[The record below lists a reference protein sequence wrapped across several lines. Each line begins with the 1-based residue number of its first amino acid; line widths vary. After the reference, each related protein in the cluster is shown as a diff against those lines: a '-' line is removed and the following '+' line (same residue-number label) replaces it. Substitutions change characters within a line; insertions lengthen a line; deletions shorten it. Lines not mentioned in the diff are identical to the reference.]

1 MFRMTVAVLLVLSAV
16 ALAGPGKFNK
26 VLAPGDA
33 APEWKDLEGTDGK
46 KHSFADFKDKDVLV
60 VVFTC
65 NTCPVA
71 EGYEDRL
78 IAFAKEFAGEKAKV
92 GFVAINPN
100 TGKGDTLDD
109 MTKRAKKKEFPF
121 AYLSDTT
128 QEVTKKYG
136 AMYTP
141 EFFVLNKDR
150 KVVYTG
156 AMDDKAPPGEAKVKH
171 LEAAVAA
178 ALAGKKIDTTET
190 SAAAGCK
197 IKIKETKKDEDK

>member
-1 MFRMTVAVLLVLSAV
+1 MVRALVVLLLASAV
-16 ALAGPGKFNK
+16 TLAGPGKFNK

-33 APEWKDLEGTDGK
+33 APEWKDLDGTDGK

-78 IAFAKEFAGEKAKV
+78 IAFAKEFAGEKGKV

-100 TGKGDTLDD
+100 AGKGDTLDD

-121 AYLSDTT
+121 QYLSDAD
-128 QEVTKKYG
+128 QAVTEKYG
-136 AMYTP
+136 AVYTP

-150 KVVYTG
+150 VVVYTG

-171 LEAAVAA
+171 LEAAVTA

-197 IKIKETKKDEDK
+197 IKPAAKKDDDK